1 MTWLE
6 YDPENRQKD
15 ASKLLSL
22 VKLPLLSPAVSII
35 KYLINKFYSIY
46 KENNVIICYKLY
58 YIHTV
63 YSRQY

>member
-22 VKLPLLSPAVSII
+22 VKLPLLSPAVSI
-35 KYLINKFYSIY
+35 NK
-46 KENNVIICYKLY
+46 
-58 YIHTV
+58 
-63 YSRQY
+63 

>member
-22 VKLPLLSPAVSII
+22 VKLPLLSPAVSIS
-35 KYLINKFYSIY
+35 KYVINK
-46 KENNVIICYKLY
+46 Y
-58 YIHTV
+58 YFIL
-63 YSRQY
+63 RK

>member
-35 KYLINKFYSIY
+35 KYLINKFYSI
-46 KENNVIICYKLY
+46 
-58 YIHTV
+58 
-63 YSRQY
+63 